1 MCERPEFH
9 CRHSNFSATYKA
21 IPRVHFLW
29 QAAITDTVTNLM
41 MAEKHA
47 NKQYERALDQ
57 LTKEQKQASELR
69 VGLEQRVMTTL
80 EPQGASNL
88 LMRGQQAALLQNFT
102 FAQVMRLIYFFIDH
116 VSCE

>member
-1 MCERPEFH
+1 
-9 CRHSNFSATYKA
+9 
-21 IPRVHFLW
+21 
-29 QAAITDTVTNLM
+29 M

-116 VSCE
+116 IDHVSCE